1 MVVSIKSRLTLSRI
15 AGPCQSSTP
24 GMAHSAVLPERVGPT
39 IATDVTSPGR
49 PWRISP
55 VAYAHQRRHP
65 RLRFGAHRRFS
76 VATSHRP
83 HVPNTNRPGVG
94 ERTSSGRISRRVA
107 KRAWASTPSRRRVG
121 DSARQAARAAN
132 PTTTSAAATTAVA
145 AQ

>member
-39 IATDVTSPGR
+39 IATDVTAPGR

-65 RLRFGAHRRFS
+65 RLRVGAHRRFL
-76 VATSHRP
+76 VATSTGPTSPTRTGP
-83 HVPNTNRPGVG
+83 EWGSGPAAIASPGG
-94 ERTSSGRISRRVA
+94 SRAGMGVH
-107 KRAWASTPSRRRVG
+107 P
-121 DSARQAARAAN
+121 Q
-132 PTTTSAAATTAVA
+132 PTTCR
-145 AQ
+145 